1 MDKIGSSIRLI
12 NLAKTFD
19 NVRAVDGISIDIAA
33 GEFLTIL
40 GPSGSGKTTTLN
52 LIAGF
57 ETPTS
62 GQILIREEDIAFKP
76 PYKRNLGMV
85 FQNYALFPHMTVFNN
100 IAFPL
105 RNRRMNEK
113 RIKESVHDVLSLVK
127 LEGYEKRYPKQ
138 LSGGQQQRVSIAR
151 SLAYKPSALLMDEP
165 LGALDKKLRDY
176 MQTEIKRIQKE
187 VGITVIYVTHDQEEA
202 LNISDRIAVM
212 NAGRIE
218 QIDSPREIYEYPKNL
233 FVADFIGESNIIEG
247 NLLRSEGVVATVAI
261 WNCLEVRALNLN
273 EKVPNT
279 SVRVLIRPERIK
291 LLSSDVMTDN
301 RYHGTV
307 VEAGFVGQLLRYKIA
322 VGNKDTIFVKEHNRG
337 QAIQMPGEKIW
348 IGWNH
353 EDALIV

>member
-1 MDKIGSSIRLI
+1 MEKIGASIRLV
-12 NLAKTFD
+12 NLVKTFD
-19 NVRAVDGISIDIAA
+19 NVRAVDGISINIAA
-33 GEFLTIL
+33 AEFLTIL

-62 GQILIREEDIAFKP
+62 GQILIREEDIAIKP
-76 PYKRNLGMV
+76 PHKRNLGMV

-113 RIKESVHDVLSLVK
+113 KIKESVQDVLSLVQ
-127 LEGYEKRYPKQ
+127 LEGYERRYPKQ
-138 LSGGQQQRVSIAR
+138 LSGGQQQRVSLAR
-151 SLAYKPSALLMDEP
+151 SLAYQPSALLMDEP

-202 LNISDRIAVM
+202 LNLSDRIAVM
-212 NAGRIE
+212 NAGKIE
-218 QIDSPREIYEYPKNL
+218 QIDNPREIYEHPKNL

-261 WNCLEVRALNLN
+261 WNHLEVRALNLN
-273 EKVPNT
+273 EKGPGT

-291 LLSSDVMTDN
+291 LLSSDVITDN
-301 RYHGTV
+301 RYHGSV
-307 VEAGFVGQLLRYKIA
+307 IEAGFVGQLLRYKIA
-322 VGNKDTIFVKEHNRG
+322 VENKDTLFVKEHNRG